1 MMSISTHMGQMARIS
16 GTPLQTLTMAR
27 VSFGTRRRQ
36 MLVVEARK
44 KSVGDLQKADLE
56 GKRVL
61 VRQSP

>member
-1 MMSISTHMGQMARIS
+1 
-16 GTPLQTLTMAR
+16 
-27 VSFGTRRRQ
+27 